1 MKAASLLMPIIRGN
15 DRPQMFSGSFSSMP
29 QCRGDVQDL
38 GCSVF
43 VCEKDMNRDF
53 HPHAQCD
60 GSQDQGTMEVDD
72 ECLAFTPQRFAHTLS
87 LNPNFQAETHSPRS
101 IGRSAR

>member
-1 MKAASLLMPIIRGN
+1 
-15 DRPQMFSGSFSSMP
+15 MP